1 MIAITRPVIGWSA
14 ALPVLILIGA
24 CVLVL
29 LVGLARSRAVRTG
42 AVPSLTLLAFAAAG
56 GFGIAHWSSAADA
69 FIAAGSQPALRLDR
83 LALSLLVLVA
93 GAGVVTVLLAWR
105 GRAPHDSGHG
115 EFHAL
120 LLASSAGMIV
130 LAAAQNLVTLFVGF
144 ELMSIP
150 LYVLCAIE
158 LRRRRSLESGL
169 KYLIIGSLGAA
180 TLLYGFALLYGAS
193 GDTDL
198 RGIAAGVAAH
208 PHDVMVIAGVALT
221 IVGFAFKAGVAPFH
235 QWMPDVYEGAPTPI
249 TAFMAVAVKAAALV
263 AVLRLFDVGLEDA
276 QYVWAPMLAALA
288 ATTIIVGNVG
298 ALGQDSMKRLLAY
311 SSVAQAGYLLAGI
324 VARTTLG
331 AQAVVFYLAAYLVM
345 NLAAFAVVVA
355 RERETTFGDSMSAL
369 AGLGPRRPLLAW
381 SITLAMLGLAGM
393 PATAGFIG
401 KVALIGA
408 AAGNGYT
415 WLGVL
420 IVVGSLISL
429 GYYLR
434 VIAVIWMEPA
444 EEEAAAADDALP
456 AVAGAEPAGE
466 HAGIEVRLAAFVC
479 AALILVLGVVPG
491 PAMRLAGDAAR
502 ALGLG

>member
-1 MIAITRPVIGWSA
+1 MTAVAVPVIGWSA
-14 ALPVLILIGA
+14 ALPVLVLIGA

-29 LVGLARSRAVRTG
+29 LVGLAKPAAIRAG
-42 AVPSLTLLAFAAAG
+42 AVPLLTIAAFAVAAG
-56 GFGIAHWSSAADA
+56 IGIAHWSSATDA
-69 FIAAGSQPALRLDR
+69 FAAAGSQAALRLDR
-83 LALSLLVLVA
+83 LALALLVLVA
-93 GAGVVTVLLAWR
+93 FAGIITVLLAWR
-105 GRAPHDSGHG
+105 GRAPRDSGHG

-120 LLASSAGMIV
+120 LLASSAGMVV
-130 LAAAQNLVTLFVGF
+130 LAAAQNMVTLFVGF

-150 LYVLCAIE
+150 LYVLCAVE
-158 LRRRRSLESGL
+158 MRRRRSLESGL

-180 TLLYGFALLYGAS
+180 TLLYGLALLYGAS

-198 RGIAAGVAAH
+198 RGIAAAVAAH

-249 TAFMAVAVKAAALV
+249 TGFMAVAVKAAALV
-263 AVLRLFDVGLEDA
+263 AVLRLFNVGLGDT

-288 ATTIIVGNVG
+288 TTTIIVGNVG

-324 VARTTLG
+324 VAGTTFG

-345 NLAAFAVVVA
+345 NLAAFAVIVA
-355 RERETTFGDSMSAL
+355 RERETEFGDSMSAL

-381 SITLAMLGLAGM
+381 SLTLAMLGLAGM

-408 AAGNGYT
+408 AADSGYT
-415 WLGVL
+415 WLGVM
-420 IVVGSLISL
+420 IVIGSLISL
-429 GYYLR
+429 GYYLK

-444 EEEAAAADDALP
+444 EAPAPATGDLP

-466 HAGIEVRLAAFVC
+466 HAGIEVRFAAFVC
-479 AALILVLGVVPG
+479 AALIVLLGVLPG
-491 PAMRLAGDAAR
+491 LAMRLAGEAAR
-502 ALGLG
+502 VLGLS

>member
-1 MIAITRPVIGWSA
+1 VTAVAVPVIGWSA
-14 ALPVLILIGA
+14 ALPVLVLIGA

-29 LVGLARSRAVRTG
+29 AVGLAKPTAVRTG
-42 AVPSLTLLAFAAAG
+42 AVPLLTIAAFAAAG
-56 GFGIAHWSSAADA
+56 GIGIAHWSRATDA
-69 FIAAGSQPALRLDR
+69 FAAVGSQAALRLDR
-83 LALSLLVLVA
+83 LALALLVLIAFA
-93 GAGVVTVLLAWR
+93 GTVTVLLAWR
-105 GRAPHDSGHG
+105 GRAPRDSGHG

-120 LLASSAGMIV
+120 LLASSAGMVV
-130 LAAAQNLVTLFVGF
+130 LAAAQNLITLFVGF

-150 LYVLCAIE
+150 LYVLCAVE
-158 LRRRRSLESGL
+158 MRRRRSLESGL

-180 TLLYGFALLYGAS
+180 TLLYGLALLYGAS

-249 TAFMAVAVKAAALV
+249 TGFMAVAVKAAALV
-263 AVLRLFDVGLEDA
+263 AVLRLFNVGLGDT

-324 VARTTLG
+324 VAGTAFG

-355 RERETTFGDSMSAL
+355 RERETEFGDSMSAL
-369 AGLGPRRPLLAW
+369 SGLGARRPLLAW
-381 SITLAMLGLAGM
+381 SLTISMLGLAGM

-408 AAGNGYT
+408 AADNGYT
-415 WLGVL
+415 WLGVM
-420 IVVGSLISL
+420 IVIGSLISL
-429 GYYLR
+429 GYYLK

-444 EEEAAAADDALP
+444 EVPGPADGELP

-466 HAGIEVRLAAFVC
+466 YAGVEVRFAAFVC
-479 AALILVLGVVPG
+479 AALIILLGVLPG
-491 PAMRLAGDAAR
+491 LAMRLAGEAVR
-502 ALGLG
+502 VLGLS

>member
-1 MIAITRPVIGWSA
+1 MTAVAVPVIGWSA
-14 ALPVLILIGA
+14 ALPVLVLIGA

-29 LVGLARSRAVRTG
+29 LTGLAKPAGIHAG
-42 AVPSLTLLAFAAAG
+42 AVPLLTTVAFAVAG
-56 GFGIAHWSSAADA
+56 GLGVAHWSSTTDA
-69 FIAAGSQPALRLDR
+69 FTAAGSQAALRLDR
-83 LALSLLVLVA
+83 LALALLVLVA
-93 GAGVVTVLLAWR
+93 FAGIVTVLLAWR
-105 GRAPHDSGHG
+105 GRAPRESGHG

-120 LLASSAGMIV
+120 LLASSAGMVV

-150 LYVLCAIE
+150 LYVLCAVE
-158 LRRRRSLESGL
+158 MRRRSSLESGL

-180 TLLYGFALLYGAS
+180 TLLYGLALLYGAS

-198 RGIAAGVAAH
+198 RGIAAAVAAH
-208 PHDVMVIAGVALT
+208 PHDVMVVAGVALT

-235 QWMPDVYEGAPTPI
+235 QWMPDVYEGAPTPV
-249 TAFMAVAVKAAALV
+249 TGFMAVAVKAAALV
-263 AVLRLFDVGLEDA
+263 AVLRLFNVGLGDT

-324 VARTTLG
+324 VVGTTFG

-355 RERETTFGDSMSAL
+355 RERETAFGDSMSAL

-381 SITLAMLGLAGM
+381 SLTLAMLGLAGM

-415 WLGVL
+415 WLGVM

-429 GYYLR
+429 GYYLK

-444 EEEAAAADDALP
+444 ESPVLADGELP
-456 AVAGAEPAGE
+456 ALAGAEPAGE
-466 HAGIEVRLAAFVC
+466 HAGIEVRFAALAC
-479 AALILVLGVVPG
+479 AALIILLGVLPG
-491 PAMRLAGDAAR
+491 PAMRFAGEAAR
-502 ALGLG
+502 VLGLN

>member
-1 MIAITRPVIGWSA
+1 MIAVATPVIGWAA
-14 ALPVLILIGA
+14 ALPVLVLIGG

-29 LVGLARSRAVRTG
+29 LTGLARSPAIRVAI
-42 AVPSLTLLAFAAAG
+42 APALAIAAFAAAG
-56 GFGIAHWSSAADA
+56 GIGIAHWSSGTDA

-83 LALSLLVLVA
+83 LAIALIVLVA
-93 GAGVVTVLLAWR
+93 AAGIVTVLLAWR
-105 GRAPHDSGHG
+105 GRAPHDAGYG

-120 LLASSAGMIV
+120 LLASTAGMVV

-150 LYVLCAIE
+150 LYVLCAVE
-158 LRRRRSLESGL
+158 MRRRRSLESGL
-169 KYLIIGSLGAA
+169 KYLVIGSLGAA
-180 TLLYGFALLYGAS
+180 TLLYGLALLYGAS

-235 QWMPDVYEGAPTPI
+235 QWMPDVYEGAPTPV

-263 AVLRLFDVGLEDA
+263 AVLRLFDIGLTDA
-276 QYVWAPMLAALA
+276 QDAWAPMLAALA
-288 ATTIIVGNVG
+288 TTTIIVGNVG

-324 VARTTLG
+324 VARTTFG

-355 RERETTFGDSMSAL
+355 RERETALGDSMSAL
-369 AGLGPRRPLLAW
+369 AGLGPRRPLMAW

-415 WLGVL
+415 WLGVV
-420 IVVGSLISL
+420 IVLGSLISL

-434 VIAVIWMEPA
+434 VIAVIWMEPREQSA
-444 EEEAAAADDALP
+444 HVDGELP

-466 HAGIEVRLAAFVC
+466 HAGIEVRFAAFVC
-479 AALILVLGVVPG
+479 AVLIVVLGVLPG
-491 PAMRLAGDAAR
+491 LAMRLAGDAAR